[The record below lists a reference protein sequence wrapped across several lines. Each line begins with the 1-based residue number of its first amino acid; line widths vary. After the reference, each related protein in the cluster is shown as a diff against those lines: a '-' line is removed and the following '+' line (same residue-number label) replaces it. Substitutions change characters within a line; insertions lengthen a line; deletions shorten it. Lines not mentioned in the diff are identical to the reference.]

1 MQVAAI
7 KAKIDTSHLTPEQ
20 LANDKQLTKE
30 QKIAEASKQFEAIM
44 VRQILAESQ
53 KSQIKTEFT
62 DNSTASG
69 IYKDF
74 VTDQLATSISHAGG
88 IGLAKTFEQ
97 QLSRPAT
104 HKAVTGKFSQP

>member
-7 KAKIDTSHLTPEQ
+7 QAKIDTAHLTPEE
-20 LANDKQLTKE
+20 LAGNKRLTKE

-44 VRQILAESQ
+44 VRQILAEAQ
-53 KSQIKTEFT
+53 KSSIKTEFT

-74 VTDQLATSISHAGG
+74 VTEQLANSISHSGG

-97 QLSRPAT
+97 QLSHPLKN
-104 HKAVTGKFSQP
+104 HGVPGKISQP